1 MFAKKLLAVHLKR
14 EKKEKNK
21 KKRTR
26 MTIAKL
32 FALNENSIKL
42 KERINRWIKLAF
54 DLTQICFS
62 FLLFVCS
69 FHLCVFS
76 QKHYLLDYFL
86 NKLFLNEKCHKPGA
100 FTSVVECL
108 MKDFNCHTLA
118 FIRSIYLLFLH
129 VLHIIN
135 EIHTPANEYIVSFL
149 VTAAVAKK
157 Y

>member
-1 MFAKKLLAVHLKR
+1 
-14 EKKEKNK
+14 
-21 KKRTR
+21 
-26 MTIAKL
+26 
-32 FALNENSIKL
+32 
-42 KERINRWIKLAF
+42 
-54 DLTQICFS
+54 
-62 FLLFVCS
+62 
-69 FHLCVFS
+69 
-76 QKHYLLDYFL
+76 
-86 NKLFLNEKCHKPGA
+86 
-100 FTSVVECL
+100 